1 LVNKINGIGA
11 PTPRPVTGPTGGTR
25 SDFNRLLQ
33 DEVVKQGEVKFS
45 AHALKRLAERHITL
59 SPSDLRKINEAASAA
74 EAKGAR
80 QSLLIYGD
88 LALVA
93 SLDNRTVVTA
103 VSGAQSEQRIF
114 TNIDSAVIIR

>member
-1 LVNKINGIGA
+1 
-11 PTPRPVTGPTGGTR
+11 
-25 SDFNRLLQ
+25 NRLLQ
-33 DEVVKQGEVKFS
+33 DEVVKPGEVKFS
-45 AHALKRLAERHITL
+45 ADGLKRLAERHITL